1 MIANIYRGDFM
12 PIYDRHIRQALYSE
26 FLKIPQYCSDDTL
39 IVDEMD
45 ICGGASRI
53 DVAVINGKLHGYEI
67 KSEQDN
73 LRRLL
78 DQIESYNLVF
88 NTLSIAVSKKHL
100 TDVEN
105 LIPEWWG
112 ILCAVGSS
120 KDLELITYRNAA
132 ENPSV
137 DGFSVAQL
145 LWREELI
152 CLINNFTDITKGINS
167 KSRFQL
173 AKIASAKLDS
183 SFIQDYVRLTLK
195 SRANWKFDQ
204 SLQQY
209 DDLHNM

>member
-1 MIANIYRGDFM
+1 M

-39 IVDEMD
+39 IVNELD

-73 LRRLL
+73 LRRLVN
-78 DQIESYNLVF
+78 QIESYNLVF
-88 NTLSIAVSKKHL
+88 NTLSIAVSEKHISE
-100 TDVEN
+100 VEQ
-105 LIPEWWG
+105 IVPDWWG
-112 ILCAVGSS
+112 ILCAAGDSRN
-120 KDLELITYRNAA
+120 LELITYRNAT

-152 CLINNFTDITKGINS
+152 CLIYNFTDITRGINS

-173 AKIASAKLDS
+173 AKLASTKFDS
-183 SFIQDYVRLTLK
+183 AFLQDYVRSTLK
-195 SRANWKFDQ
+195 NRTNWK
-204 SLQQY
+204 L
-209 DDLHNM
+209 DLSAQ